1 MRIIAVLFAALAGV
15 LASFGWIHYRQQA
28 LAPVIES
35 GDYSALLAQHDATL
49 LLFAAEDCPYSEQ
62 ARAHLKRSGSR
73 FVEISLDAAL
83 AARLGFVDEQGR
95 GMAPAL
101 IDNQRR
107 LLGYN
112 AQRYDAFLSR

>member
-35 GDYSALLAQHDATL
+35 GDYSALLAEHDASL
-49 LLFAAEDCPYSEQ
+49 LLFAAEDCPFSEQ
-62 ARAHLKRSGSR
+62 ARAHLKSSGAR
-73 FVEISLDAAL
+73 FVEITLDAAL

-101 IDNQRR
+101 LDHQRR

-112 AQRYDAFLSR
+112 AERYSAFLDR